1 MQICNKNR
9 PTTHIMNQLF
19 KISFLLLFSITVFA
33 QNVCNITTGIE
44 KGGFTFDGPSTVCI
58 GQTVKL
64 KDNSGGTDVKYI
76 FGYFGQA
83 ASQLSS
89 ITSQTNLDYAFL
101 ASGQYTVL
109 QYGKKNGKDMYF
121 CDVVRVLANTEPVYT
136 TSACN
141 DFLQIIIGQD
151 PANNFDS
158 YRIDWGDG
166 FIETTPTGTTLPIK
180 RARNYTTVATFRT
193 IRVEGLYNTPTSC
206 PRATTK
212 IISMNGGTNYPNIKT
227 LEMSADSKSAT
238 LSFTGALDD
247 YDLYQR
253 SATGNYVNGQFMM
266 KIKPGTYT
274 VNLVDTVQSCF
285 KVFRNFGCKEG
296 SGEVCTSKLD
306 VKAVDKTNVLKWQNH
321 PSGGTTITYDVQVI
335 VNSVSTTIK
344 KEEKG
349 GATTTI
355 TTPGNPH
362 TDPVDCTKEYC
373 YQVVNKVQGTIDYGR
388 FTYES
393 TSLSPVR
400 CINRKDVVPEA
411 ITESIVTV
419 KDNNQVE
426 INITDNSPWT
436 LQRKEYLYYKFENN
450 TLDKI
455 NFGTLT
461 KQYTDASVDAS
472 TKSYCYKVAFIDE
485 CGSTSAAS
493 PALCSIFLDQ
503 VAGGNLEWT
512 NDSPFGNTNI
522 NKFDVQSFNEQ
533 TNVPKLETTKNA
545 NEIVYIPN
553 LDDFDVE
560 AKYRIKAIST
570 NGKESFSNTYTI
582 PIDVKLFL
590 PSAFTPNGDNIN
602 DELSVKGSTKRISN
616 FEIQIYNRWGNAV
629 FSSTDPSKTWD
640 GKFQDKNVP
649 SDTYSFKIIAKLNDG
664 QAFNKSGKFV
674 LLR

>member
-1 MQICNKNR
+1 MNK
-9 PTTHIMNQLF
+9 LF
-19 KISFLLLFSITVFA
+19 KISFLLLFSSTVFA
-33 QNVCNITTGIE
+33 QGVCDIPTGVE
-44 KGGFTFDGPSTVCI
+44 KGGFTFEDKSTVCI

-76 FGYFGQA
+76 FGYTGQP

-89 ITSQTNLDYAFL
+89 ILSQPNLDYKFPVA
-101 ASGQYTVL
+101 GQYTVL

-158 YRIDWGDG
+158 YRINWGDG
-166 FIETTPTGTTLPIK
+166 FIENTASGTALPIK
-180 RARNYTTVATFRT
+180 RARNFTTTATSRT

-206 PRATTK
+206 PRATPK
-212 IISMNGGTNYPNIKT
+212 VIQMDGGPNYPNIKT

-238 LSFTGALDD
+238 ISFTGALDD

-253 SATGNYVNGQFMM
+253 SAKGNYVNGQVMM
-266 KIKPGTYT
+266 KIKPGTYD
-274 VNLVDTVQSCF
+274 VNLIDTVQSCF

-306 VKAVDKTNVLKWQNH
+306 VKAVDKTNILNWQTH

-335 VNSVSTTIK
+335 VKSVSPTIK

-349 GATTTI
+349 GATTI
-355 TTPGNPH
+355 ISAPGNPH

-388 FTYES
+388 FSYES
-393 TSLSPVR
+393 TSISPKR
-400 CINRKDVVPEA
+400 CINRKDVVA
-411 ITESIVTV
+411 DAMTESIVSV

-426 INITDNSPWT
+426 INIKDNSPWS
-436 LQRKEYLYYKFENN
+436 LRRNEFLYYKFENN
-450 TLDKI
+450 LLEKI
-455 NFGTLT
+455 NFGTLN
-461 KQYTDASVDAS
+461 KQYTDASADAS

-493 PALCSIFLDQ
+493 PALCTIFLDQ
-503 VAGGNLEWT
+503 VAGGNLAWT
-512 NDSPFGNTNI
+512 NNSPFGNANI
-522 NKFDVQSFNEQ
+522 SRFEIQSFNEQ
-533 TNVPKLETTKNA
+533 TNVPKLEETKNF
-545 NEIVYIPN
+545 NETSYAPN
-553 LDDFDVE
+553 LEDFEFE
-560 AKYRIKAIST
+560 AKYQIKAIST

-582 PIDVKLFL
+582 PIEVKLFL
-590 PSAFTPNGDNIN
+590 SDAFSPNGDNIN
-602 DELSVKGSTKRISN
+602 DALTIKGSTKRITS
-616 FEIQIYNRWGNAV
+616 FEIQIYNRWGIPV
-629 FSSTDPSKTWD
+629 FTSTDPTKTWD
-640 GKFQDKNVP
+640 GKFQDNYAP
-649 SDTYSFKIIAKLNDG
+649 SDTYSFKINAKLNDG
-664 QAFNKSGKFV
+664 KELTKSGKFL

>member
-1 MQICNKNR
+1 MNK
-9 PTTHIMNQLF
+9 LF
-19 KISFLLLFSITVFA
+19 KISFLLLFSSTVFA
-33 QNVCNITTGIE
+33 QGVCDIPTGVE
-44 KGGFTFDGPSTVCI
+44 KGGFTFEDKSTVCI

-76 FGYFGQA
+76 FDYKGEPA
-83 ASQLSS
+83 TQLSS
-89 ITSQTNLDYAFL
+89 ITSQTNLDYKFSA
-101 ASGQYTVL
+101 AGPYKVL

-121 CDVVRVLANTEPVYT
+121 CDVVRVSANTEPVYT

-158 YRIDWGDG
+158 YRIEWGDG
-166 FIETTPTGTTLPIK
+166 FIETTPTGTALPIK
-180 RARNYTTVATFRT
+180 RFRNYTTVAASRT

-206 PRATTK
+206 PRAATK
-212 IISMNGGTNYPNIKT
+212 IIQMDGGNNYPEIKT

-238 LSFTGALDD
+238 ISFSGAIDD

-296 SGEVCTSKLD
+296 SGEVCTTKLD

-321 PSGGTTITYDVQVI
+321 PSGGTTNTYDVQVI

-362 TDPVDCTKEYC
+362 TDPVDCIKEYC

-388 FTYES
+388 FSYKS
-393 TSLSPVR
+393 TSISPKR

-450 TLDKI
+450 THDKI
-455 NFGTLT
+455 NFGTLN

-485 CGSTSAAS
+485 CGSTSASS
-493 PALCSIFLDQ
+493 PALCTIFLDQ
-503 VAGGNLEWT
+503 VAGGNLAWT
-512 NDSPFGNTNI
+512 NNSPFGNANI
-522 NKFDVQSFNEQ
+522 SRFEIQSFNEQ
-533 TNVPKLETTKNA
+533 TNVPKLEETKNF
-545 NEIVYIPN
+545 NETSYAPN
-553 LDDFDVE
+553 LEDFEFE
-560 AKYRIKAIST
+560 AKYIIKATSA
-570 NGKESFSNTYTI
+570 NGNASFSNTYTI
-582 PIDVKLFL
+582 PIEVKLFL
-590 PSAFTPNGDNIN
+590 SDAFSPNGDNIN
-602 DELSVKGSTKRISN
+602 DALTIKGSTKRITS
-616 FEIQIYNRWGNAV
+616 FEIQIYNRWGIPV
-629 FSSTDPSKTWD
+629 FTSTDPTKTWD
-640 GKFQDKNVP
+640 GKFQDNYAP
-649 SDTYSFKIIAKLNDG
+649 SDTYSFKINAKLNDG
-664 QAFNKSGKFV
+664 KELTKSGKFL

>member
-1 MQICNKNR
+1 MNK
-9 PTTHIMNQLF
+9 LF
-19 KISFLLLFSITVFA
+19 KISFLLLFSSTVFA
-33 QNVCNITTGIE
+33 QGVCDIPTGVE
-44 KGGFTFDGPSTVCI
+44 KGGFTFEDKSTVCI

-76 FGYFGQA
+76 FDYKGEPA
-83 ASQLSS
+83 TQLSS
-89 ITSQTNLDYAFL
+89 ITSQTNLDYKFPA
-101 ASGQYTVL
+101 AKQYFVL

-121 CDVVRVLANTEPVYT
+121 CDVVRVLANTEPVFT

-141 DFLQIIIGQD
+141 DLLQIIIGED

-158 YRIDWGDG
+158 YRIEWGDG
-166 FIETTPTGTTLPIK
+166 FIETTPTGTALPIK
-180 RARNYTTVATFRT
+180 RFRNYTTVAASRT

-206 PRATTK
+206 PRAATK
-212 IISMNGGTNYPNIKT
+212 IIQMDGGNNYPKIKT

-238 LSFTGALDD
+238 ISFSGAIDD

-296 SGEVCTSKLD
+296 SGEVCTTKLD
-306 VKAVDKTNVLKWQNH
+306 VKAVDKTNILNWQTH

-335 VNSVSTTIK
+335 VKSVSPTIK

-349 GATTTI
+349 GATTI
-355 TTPGNPH
+355 ISAPGNPH

-388 FTYES
+388 FSYES
-393 TSLSPVR
+393 TSISPKR
-400 CINRKDVVPEA
+400 CINRKDVVA
-411 ITESIVTV
+411 DAMTESIVSV

-426 INITDNSPWT
+426 INITDNSPWS
-436 LQRKEYLYYKFENN
+436 LRRNEFLYYKFENN
-450 TLDKI
+450 LLEKI
-455 NFGTLT
+455 NFGTLN
-461 KQYTDASVDAS
+461 KQYTDASADAS

-493 PALCSIFLDQ
+493 PALCTIFLDQ
-503 VAGGNLEWT
+503 VSGGNLAWT
-512 NDSPFGNTNI
+512 NNSPFGNANI
-522 NKFDVQSFNEQ
+522 SKFEIQSFNEQ
-533 TNVPKLETTKNA
+533 TNVPKLEATKNF
-545 NEIVYIPN
+545 NETSYAPN
-553 LDDFDVE
+553 LEDFEFE
-560 AKYRIKAIST
+560 AKYQIKAIST

-582 PIDVKLFL
+582 PIEVKLFL
-590 PSAFTPNGDNIN
+590 SDAFSPNGDNIN
-602 DELSVKGSTKRISN
+602 DALTIKGSTKRITS
-616 FEIQIYNRWGNAV
+616 FEIQIYNRWGIPV
-629 FSSTDPSKTWD
+629 FTSTDPTKTWD
-640 GKFQDKNVP
+640 GKFQDNYAP
-649 SDTYSFKIIAKLNDG
+649 SDTYSFKINAKLNDG
-664 QAFNKSGKFV
+664 KELTKSGKFL